1 MFYGLFPPEVN
12 SGMFDL
18 GPGPIA
24 FGLAAAEWGVLATA
38 LAAETA
44 AASAQ
49 IAASVAVW
57 SGGAP
62 VSYQIASARVLQW
75 LTEAQAVAQKNA
87 LSCIGVVQAW
97 MAARMTMVP
106 LPLVIANRTAATA
119 AEATTIAAAA
129 AGPIGAPV
137 AASSAATAA
146 QLEAQYAAMWAGDA
160 ITMNAYDV
168 AVKIASTPLIMP
180 PPPIVNAGAI
190 GTESFIRSLGTIA
203 AATLQGAPVQN
214 ALSKAAPAASQAGQA
229 MAGVASQA
237 ASVPAQAA
245 SAASS
250 TMGRTISDN
259 EFNRLL
265 REKGLDPNN
274 YAAPNL
280 GQMADFAGAGG
291 GANGGGMNLG
301 TGAGADDAA
310 RLGVTPIPAF
320 AGAQG
325 TEPSSVFPGVAM
337 APLATPLGAGV
348 GSPMGTGMVPPMAPH
363 AQQAKGKI
371 PRTTTADV
379 LRAHPEFGPLQVRES
394 IPVMDADSGINGPDS
409 VGLVAAPTEK
419 GGADSHSSHV

>member
-1 MFYGLFPPEVN
+1 VLKW
-12 SGMFDL
+12 
-18 GPGPIA
+18 
-24 FGLAAAEWGVLATA
+24 LA
-38 LAAETA
+38 
-44 AASAQ
+44 
-49 IAASVAVW
+49 
-57 SGGAP
+57 
-62 VSYQIASARVLQW
+62 
-75 LTEAQAVAQKNA
+75 EAQAVAQKNA

-129 AGPIGAPV
+129 AGPIGAPI

-180 PPPIVNAGAI
+180 PPPVVNAGAI
-190 GTESFIRSLGTIA
+190 GTESFIRNLGTLA
-203 AATLQGAPVQN
+203 AATMQGAEVQK
-214 ALSKAAPAASQAGQA
+214 AVSKAAPAVSQAGQV
-229 MAGVASQA
+229 MAGAASQA
-237 ASVPAQAA
+237 ASVPGQAA

-274 YAAPNL
+274 YAVPDL
-280 GQMADFAGAGG
+280 GQMADFAGGGGTGG
-291 GANGGGMNLG
+291 GAMNMG
-301 TGAGADDAA
+301 TGAGTGDAA
-310 RLGVTPIPAF
+310 HLGVTPIPAF

-325 TEPSSVFPGVAM
+325 TDPSSVFPGVAM
-337 APLATPLGAGV
+337 APLAAPMGVGA

-363 AQQAKGKI
+363 AQQAKGRT

-394 IPVMDADSGINGPDS
+394 TPIMDATGVGVPDS
-409 VGLVAAPTEK
+409 SDLVSGPMEK
-419 GGADSHSSHV
+419 EGVDNHSSKV